1 MRRKTSRLRLSPN
14 EEAQLVKEELDRRR
28 KLRLQQVR
36 EQQRYIA
43 QQVRREVQ
51 ERREKQ
57 LQIIADTL
65 QDEWQQERNDKL
77 QTIARAY
84 EDSLQSVGNAHR
96 SAQENQPDLEAL
108 ARRSV
113 ERQDRAADRHREAL
127 RELTARRHEEEEQ
140 RQRHVEAR
148 RKALLEEKKRASRVA
163 SLPPPPPNPLESIGM
178 KTCPPLK
185 SGPAE
190 RFSVTHHHMSETAVD
205 RETDTQQMDARQAAE
220 EEFQRLEEV
229 KRLEA
234 RDRQEKLEK
243 ARLRGNHALRNE
255 QHTQDRARLLCELE
269 RLQQADLLR
278 RRQAV
283 NRIPAQIF
291 QPLYR
296 QQELRDEQQ
305 RDLEIAFH
313 DMYTEEHKVTGD
325 LELQLVP
332 EPLPHSSAG
341 SHDEDLDVTVDPEGE
356 EPDTVTE
363 TLESSVPS
371 RDPGRQALRKL
382 LDRIRNQR
390 DRVQEQQTAVEETS
404 SEDVVTDGLSIETG
418 SLNSQER
425 EQAGSV
431 EEQTSTVTESE
442 EGPEVSDEPIVAG
455 TIPMPEEE
463 AHVTPVSAESERI
476 TQQTDELTLLRRQRE
491 QLMLLE
497 EIEEKRREL
506 EQRLKDAQQARQT
519 LEDAAQMHSGI
530 EETNT
535 LPEPAPEVTVG
546 DTHTERLRQYQ
557 QRLLEQDRR
566 HKKCV
571 DDARR
576 RLEEY
581 QHTLRLR
588 STIGID
594 TLQASSVCPLRLPN
608 IRIPDHQ
615 SVLTHPGDDISP
627 EEQHKRDVVP
637 VQLQTSLFSP
647 SKPVSS
653 DTSSPSVMQSVRE
666 VSVQCPEVDHAEE
679 TSPNTHVEDQL
690 CVSEHEQVP
699 LPPPSVILELL
710 RSRQQRAVVK
720 SAEICNQVMP
730 FSHPSSAVQTP
741 AQPEMLQREAE
752 PDQSS
757 VETDR
762 QHVVRQHLRRTH
774 MQDRVMNSSALQ
786 TDHLSLMNT
795 LLKAIEETS
804 GHTKPPAAQSNTAT
818 PLTLSND
825 CMYEHAP
832 VNRGKA
838 KPPVT
843 RPPARLAFLQ
853 QMESHELSAIQ
864 EVDTPVNVS
873 LDADLSESSSA
884 SLPAVISD
892 GSRSESEGSRVTGRI
907 SRMSW
912 REALMIDSAT
922 SRTSASSISLQPE
935 FEVDVPPGQSSV
947 DPDCLSSTT
956 ISTGSYSTSEH
967 EPNCTITDTS
977 LSRIEPVGTESSV
990 SGTSPKSG
998 SYHPTSGNQLHEMR
1012 DSIQQIIDKYTQ
1024 DLDNS
1029 LRTGSVHTG
1038 GNTSSESYT
1047 WSSILQKSETHNE
1060 EHMSSLNSAV
1070 HLSNTELTG
1079 DFLPLQPHPDID
1091 SSSSS
1096 SSSRNV
1102 ERDYQSSRMQGWSET
1117 VNRIVERFS
1126 NQLSIRRA
1134 DQGQVSPLNQLIGKQ
1149 VSNTSHLI
1157 GRITKESSQS
1167 SSVQQNSVDPQSS
1180 VSEISHNSA
1189 SPQAD
1194 KSNDSNSVIN
1204 GQTGSQGQFGSS
1216 QLIGRASDI
1225 DSSQVLDDSSAVAD
1239 GLREMTCITVGGGC
1253 PMDCETGPLVHLS
1266 ASEIIS
1272 PVQQRSVEDGNAF
1285 TDGPH
1290 DDTSDCF
1297 LSLPTEVTQNE
1308 SMERSLAAH
1317 IPLEAEMCRTN
1328 LSIQPPDT
1336 SAFDWLEPTDASLA
1350 SFGLDSSSHHQF
1362 RADTQ
1367 IQSKSDLQISM
1378 DQLCLTHESL
1388 CETDIVPPPTAT
1400 DVSRMK
1406 YSPPATPVHDK
1417 SCDLVPQNEGL
1428 KPHLISTE
1436 TSQHQPVKDNTL
1448 DTLLERAQELG
1459 DGKGILEEST
1469 ISFISLPEST
1479 TLQDPDI
1486 TETEDNA
1493 NRATEPSQEKEI
1505 KRKYDDDDDDDD
1517 SQSKV
1522 SVCVKEDSSR
1532 SECPEISSFPQTV
1545 MMLECQTSSAQQQEA
1560 LRRRHCLAQRSALRA
1575 AEVKAKRAEM
1585 RKVVQNVSKA
1595 TSSSGYTVQKSEMVC
1610 RLKTVA
1616 EVKICT
1622 PGQKSLEEGE
1632 MYQRTQRLYKRLE
1645 EVKQK
1650 EEYYNRQKAYAK
1662 NREKAKEFQRKT
1674 LEKLRAKQ
1682 KS

>member
-1 MRRKTSRLRLSPN
+1 MKRKTSKVSRLRLSPN

-65 QDEWQQERNDKL
+65 QDEWQQERSDKL
-77 QTIARAY
+77 QIIARAY

-108 ARRSV
+108 AQRSV
-113 ERQDRAADRHREAL
+113 ERQERAADRQREAL

-140 RQRHVEAR
+140 RQRHIEAR

-163 SLPPPPPNPLESIGM
+163 SLPPPPPNPLESIGV
-178 KTCPPLK
+178 KSCPPLK
-185 SGPAE
+185 TGPAE
-190 RFSVTHHHMSETAVD
+190 RFFVTHHHMSETAVD

-229 KRLEA
+229 KRLET

-255 QHTQDRARLLCELE
+255 QHTQDHARLLCELE

-296 QQELRDEQQ
+296 QQEIRDEQQ

-313 DMYTEEHKVTGD
+313 DMYTEERKVRGD

-356 EPDTVTE
+356 EPDTVNE

-371 RDPGRQALRKL
+371 RDPGRQALRKM

-390 DRVQEQQTAVEETS
+390 DRVQEQQTVVEETS
-404 SEDVVTDGLSIETG
+404 SEDVVTDVSSIETG

-425 EQAGSV
+425 EQAVSV
-431 EEQTSTVTESE
+431 EEQTSSVTESE
-442 EGPEVSDEPIVAG
+442 EGPEVSNEPIVAG
-455 TIPMPEEE
+455 MIPMPEED
-463 AHVTPVSAESERI
+463 AHVTPVSAESERR
-476 TQQTDELTLLRRQRE
+476 TQQTDEVTLLRQQRE
-491 QLMLLE
+491 QLLLLE

-530 EETNT
+530 EEAKT
-535 LPEPAPEVTVG
+535 LPEPTPEVTVG

-571 DDARR
+571 EDARR

-594 TLQASSVCPLRLPN
+594 TSQTTSVCPLRLPN
-608 IRIPDHQ
+608 IIIPDHQ
-615 SVLTHPGDDISP
+615 SVLAHPGDIIGP
-627 EEQHKRDVVP
+627 EKKHERGDMP
-637 VQLQTSLFSP
+637 IQLQGTLFSP

-653 DTSSPSVMQSVRE
+653 DTTNPSVMQSGRE

-679 TSPNTHVEDQL
+679 TSPDSCVEDQL

-720 SAEICNQVMP
+720 SAEVCNPVMP
-730 FSHPSSAVQTP
+730 LSHPSSAVQTP

-762 QHVVRQHLRRTH
+762 QHVVRQHLRRTD
-774 MQDRVMNSSALQ
+774 MQGLH

-804 GHTKPPAAQSNTAT
+804 GHTKPSAAQSNTTTT
-818 PLTLSND
+818 PTLLND
-825 CMYEHAP
+825 STYEHAP

-853 QMESHELSAIQ
+853 QMEAHELSAIQ
-864 EVDTPVNVS
+864 EVDTPVNIS
-873 LDADLSESSSA
+873 LDAGDLSESSSA

-892 GSRSESEGSRVTGRI
+892 GSRSESDGSRVTGRI

-922 SRTSASSISLQPE
+922 SQTSGSSINQQPE
-935 FEVDVPPGQSSV
+935 FEVDVPPGQSPV

-967 EPNCTITDTS
+967 EPNCTIIDTS

-990 SGTSPKSG
+990 SGTSPKSS
-998 SYHPTSGNQLHEMR
+998 SYHLTSGNQLHEMR
-1012 DSIQQIIDKYTQ
+1012 DSIQQIIDKYTK
-1024 DLDNS
+1024 DLDTS

-1038 GNTSSESYT
+1038 GNTSSVSHT
-1047 WSSILQKSETHNE
+1047 WSSILQQSETHDE
-1060 EHMSSLNSAV
+1060 AHTSSLNSAV

-1096 SSSRNV
+1096 SSSSRNV
-1102 ERDYQSSRMQGWSET
+1102 ERDYQSSRMQGWNET
-1117 VNRIVERFS
+1117 VSKIVERFS

-1134 DQGQVSPLNQLIGKQ
+1134 DQGQVSPLNQLIGER
-1149 VSNTSHLI
+1149 VSNTSHLF
-1157 GRITKESSQS
+1157 GHITKESSQS
-1167 SSVQQNSVDPQSS
+1167 SSVMSVQQNSVDPQSS
-1180 VSEISHNSA
+1180 ISESSHNAA
-1189 SPQAD
+1189 SPQAN
-1194 KSNDSNSVIN
+1194 KSNDSNSGID
-1204 GQTGSQGQFGSS
+1204 GQAGSHGQFGLSR
-1216 QLIGRASDI
+1216 LIGRASDI
-1225 DSSQVLDDSSAVAD
+1225 DSSQVLDDSSAAAD
-1239 GLREMTCITVGGGC
+1239 GLREMTRNTGGGR
-1253 PMDCETGPLVHLS
+1253 PRDCEAGPLVHPS
-1266 ASEIIS
+1266 ALEIIS

-1297 LSLPTEVTQNE
+1297 LSLPTEVTHNE
-1308 SMERSLAAH
+1308 SMERSLAAQ
-1317 IPLEAEMCRTN
+1317 IPLEAEICRTN
-1328 LSIQPPDT
+1328 LSIHPPDT

-1378 DQLCLTHESL
+1378 DQLCFTHESL
-1388 CETDIVPPPTAT
+1388 CETDIVAPPTST

-1406 YSPPATPVHDK
+1406 YSPPATPVQDE
-1417 SCDLVPQNEGL
+1417 SCELVPQDEGL

-1436 TSQHQPVKDNTL
+1436 TSQHQSIKDNTL
-1448 DTLLERAQELG
+1448 DRLLERAQELG

-1469 ISFISLPEST
+1469 ISFISIPEST
-1479 TLQDPDI
+1479 TLQDPD
-1486 TETEDNA
+1486 TETEDYA
-1493 NRATEPSQEKEI
+1493 NKATEPSEEKEI
-1505 KRKYDDDDDDDD
+1505 QRKSDDDD

-1522 SVCVKEDSSR
+1522 SVCADEDSSR
-1532 SECPEISSFPQTV
+1532 TECPEISFFPQTV
-1545 MMLECQTSSAQQQEA
+1545 MMLEYQSSSAQQQEA
-1560 LRRRHCLAQRSALRA
+1560 LLRRRHCLAQRSALRA

-1616 EVKICT
+1616 EVKIST
-1622 PGQKSLEEGE
+1622 PGQKSLEDGE